1 MLASL
6 REQGIGAAFT
16 VLEKKVTTLE
26 DPLQVHRY
34 MVFGTDPRI
43 FRRAVNF
50 DDVSGIKPTAQGIME
65 ARERAMAF
73 FPQAF
78 QKTETP
84 GIAPLQQEPVKGPI
98 PAPADAPE
106 PRAQLD
112 DIPSPIYTNPPH

>member
-26 DPLQVHRY
+26 DPLLVHRY
-34 MVFGTDPRI
+34 MVFGTDPHI

-50 DDVSGIKPTAQGIME
+50 DDVPGIKPTAQGIME
-65 ARERAMAF
+65 ARERAAEF

-78 QKTETP
+78 ESQVKETAVP
-84 GIAPLQQEPVKGPI
+84 APASGPI
-98 PAPADAPE
+98 PAAEGAPA
-106 PRAQLD
+106 PRVHLD
-112 DIPSPIYTNPPH
+112 DIPSPIYTNPSP